1 MKKVELTHAEVIP
14 LYGTKDVL
22 KETAIKDKGTI
33 INFSVKTKIN
43 DRVSNSPVIFE
54 KCSYFANSAEQ
65 IERIKQIVKLGNV
78 LDIKGKQTRSS
89 YKDKTTGAQKYSDS
103 VDVREI
109 TPVQAGAAVDQQ
121 PEEDL
126 PF

>member
-14 LYGTKDVL
+14 VYGTNDAL
-22 KETAIKDKGTI
+22 KEIPVKDKGTI
-33 INFSVKTKIN
+33 ISFSVKTKIN

-65 IERIKQIVKLGNV
+65 VERIKQVVKLGNI
-78 LDIKGKQTRSS
+78 LDIKGKQSRSA
-89 YKDKTTGAQKYSDS
+89 YKDKSGVQKYSDS
-103 VDVREI
+103 VEVREI
-109 TPVQAGAAVDQQ
+109 TPVQAGSTANQ